1 MVVTSADA
9 ILNSLPPSHDLA
21 QTLGAISHPL
31 RLEILSALGS
41 GASAASEIAGELRIE
56 PAQAR
61 RHLRAL
67 VASGLIRS
75 YPADD
80 GERFRFDEQSVALL
94 NASLVSLLSR
104 PESSPATGTIPLRGN
119 NRNVLSLDVPPAPEA
134 CANCQNSAFVGRVL
148 DDLDRAIAE
157 AREYHSRLQQLSSQV
172 LGAHEAE
179 RKRIARELHD
189 DTAQSLTSILV
200 RLRLLERS
208 VDDSEVRQNIAELR
222 ELTGNALDSV
232 RRMAVDLRPTA
243 LDDLGLAAA
252 LRAYVEKFS
261 RTWPVEVQFLTAG
274 IRRRLPPNVELVLYR
289 VVQEA
294 LTNVAKHSSASSAQV
309 SLKRRNNVITAAVCD
324 DGRGF
329 NVEAVTRSDGSG
341 LGLFG
346 IKERLLLV
354 GGTLEIQSTPGRG
367 TAITAR
373 VPVYARSGRRV
384 QVANG

>member
-9 ILNSLPPSHDLA
+9 ILNPLPPSHDLA

-104 PESSPATGTIPLRGN
+104 PDSSPAAGIPLRTN
-119 NRNVLSLDVPPAPEA
+119 TWNVFSLDVPLAPEA
-134 CANCQNSAFVGRVL
+134 CATCQNSAFVGRVL

-243 LDDLGLAAA
+243 LDDLGLVAA
-252 LRAYVEKFS
+252 LRSYVEKFS
-261 RTWPVEVQFLTAG
+261 TRWP
-274 IRRRLPPNVELVLYR
+274 IRIEFSSNGLQRRLPAEVELVMYR
-289 VVQEA
+289 IVQEA
-294 LTNVAKHSSASSAQV
+294 LSNVAKHSGARSVQV
-309 SLKRRNNVITAAVCD
+309 ALSRRRNAATAVVSD

-329 NVEAVTRSDGSG
+329 DIDKVIGSRRGG

-346 IKERLLLV
+346 MKERLALV
-354 GGTLEIQSTPGRG
+354 GGSLQIESGDRG
-367 TAITAR
+367 GTQVTAR
-373 VPVYARSGRRV
+373 VPLPGLSHRH
-384 QVANG
+384 N